1 MKLLFSNCALILFTS
16 ASLLG
21 QNKDSVKTYTLKQ
34 ITIFGN
40 KYSVDKNEFPVE
52 KDNLS
57 SVLELG
63 GFNVI
68 RKGVFLAQDVYS
80 GGLKR
85 GDYTI
90 VVDGER
96 YHNAC
101 PMRMDAPLSRINP
114 IEIKS
119 VEFVKSSANLQS
131 GLGGTISINK
141 LLPSYNFD
149 FEASVT
155 QSIGKSNETDFSLL
169 TEKLN
174 HRISLR
180 YNQGIPYKTGNDK
193 SFKDLYGY
201 KTNSKYQFGEA
212 SVYGITNDWKYTGSI
227 MYSQDVSFPYLQMDE
242 RKSIV
247 YNGSLSY
254 QEYKLYFNYTDH
266 LMNNDLRV
274 STMFM
279 ETEARNLTL
288 GMVSKN
294 FELYYR
300 QWDADNNMHMANG
313 TMPIYNNI
321 LPKINLYSG
330 NLFYQ
335 VKEDNFNLTGKVG
348 LAYYNIGN
356 KDVLNFYNNIYKNAK
371 SNRIFTLLGF
381 SVSHNYLI
389 GRLFA
394 FNNQLDL
401 ALEAPEAEALYITV
415 KRMMGKPYWSG
426 NPKLDQSFRT
436 TLRSSFSVSHFS
448 LDLFGSFI
456 SNYVYLASALVGMQK
471 YQTFGNVD
479 ALIAGTTLRLN
490 YDYIESEVTY
500 TYGENRNTKKPL
512 IEILPLHLSTKLT
525 TPKFY
530 NIRFFVKHTYEN
542 AQKRVDMSFW
552 ETTSGAWNSVDVGL
566 LWKYSP
572 VVVNVDVQNILND
585 LYSQSLSYVRDPF
598 ASGMRVIE
606 PGISVRINVRYSY

>member
-1 MKLLFSNCALILFTS
+1 MKLLLGTCLFIMFTS
-16 ASLLG
+16 KCLIA
-21 QNKDSVKTYTLKQ
+21 QDEDSVKIYTLKQ

-40 KYSVDKNEFPVE
+40 KYSIDKNEFPVE

-57 SVLELG
+57 SVLSLG
-63 GFNVI
+63 GFSII
-68 RKGVFLAQDVYS
+68 RKGVFLAQDVYAD
-80 GGLKR
+80 GLKR

-119 VEFVKSSANLQS
+119 VEFIKSSANLQS
-131 GLGGTISINK
+131 GLGGTIAINK
-141 LLPSYNFD
+141 RLPRDDFD

-155 QSIGKSNETDFSLL
+155 QSLGKSNETDISLL

-201 KTNSKYQFGEA
+201 KTNSKYQFSEA
-212 SVYGITNDWKYTGSI
+212 SVYGMVSDWKYSGSI
-227 MYSQDVSFPYLQMDE
+227 MYSKDISFPYLQMDE
-242 RKSIV
+242 RKSVV
-247 YNGSLSY
+247 YNASLAFN
-254 QEYKLYFNYTDH
+254 EYKLYFNYTDH

-274 STMFM
+274 SSMFM
-279 ETEARNLTL
+279 ETKARNLTL
-288 GMVSKN
+288 GMVSKY

-300 QWDADNNMHMANG
+300 HWDADNNMRMANG
-313 TMPIYNNI
+313 TMPINNNI
-321 LPKINLYSG
+321 LPKINLFSG

-356 KDVLNFYNNIYKNAK
+356 KDILNFYNSIYKNARGD
-371 SNRIFTLLGF
+371 RIFTLLGF
-381 SVSHNYLI
+381 SVSHNSHFS
-389 GRLFA
+389 GKFA

-401 ALEAPEAEALYITV
+401 ALEVPEAEVLFVTV

-426 NPKLDQSFRT
+426 NPKLDQPFRT
-436 TLRSSFSVSHFS
+436 TLRSSLSASHFS
-448 LDLFGSFI
+448 LDLYGSFI

-479 ALIAGTTLRLN
+479 ALIAGTTFRVS
-490 YDYIESEVTY
+490 YDFIESEVTY

-512 IEILPLHLSTKLT
+512 IEILPLHISTKLT
-525 TPKFY
+525 APEFF
-530 NIRFFVKHTYEN
+530 NIRFFIKHTYEN
-542 AQKRVDMSFW
+542 AQKRVDKSFW
-552 ETTSGAWNSVDVGL
+552 EIPTAAWNTIDFGL
-566 LWKYSP
+566 LWKSSP
-572 VVVNVDVQNILND
+572 IVVNVDVQNILNFE
-585 LYSQSLSYVRDPF
+585 YSQNLAYVRDPF
-598 ASGMRVIE
+598 SSGMRIIE
-606 PGISVRINVRYSY
+606 PGVSVRVNVRYSY

>member
-1 MKLLFSNCALILFTS
+1 MKLLLGTCLFIMFTS
-16 ASLLG
+16 KCLIA
-21 QNKDSVKTYTLKQ
+21 QDEDSVKIYTLKQ

-40 KYSVDKNEFPVE
+40 KYSIDKNEFPVE

-57 SVLELG
+57 SVLSLG
-63 GFNVI
+63 GFSII
-68 RKGVFLAQDVYS
+68 RKGVFLAQDVYAD
-80 GGLKR
+80 GLKR

-119 VEFVKSSANLQS
+119 VEFIKSSANLQS
-131 GLGGTISINK
+131 GLGGTIAINK
-141 LLPSYNFD
+141 RLPRDDFD

-155 QSIGKSNETDFSLL
+155 QSLGKSNETDISLL

-201 KTNSKYQFGEA
+201 KTNSKYQFSEA
-212 SVYGITNDWKYTGSI
+212 SVYGMVSDWKYSGSI
-227 MYSQDVSFPYLQMDE
+227 MYSKDISFPYLQMDE
-242 RKSIV
+242 RKSVV
-247 YNGSLSY
+247 YNASLAFN
-254 QEYKLYFNYTDH
+254 EYKLYFNYTDH

-274 STMFM
+274 SSMFM
-279 ETEARNLTL
+279 ETKARNLTL
-288 GMVSKN
+288 GMVSKY

-300 QWDADNNMHMANG
+300 HWDADNNMRMANG

-321 LPKINLYSG
+321 LPRINLYSG

-356 KDVLNFYNNIYKNAK
+356 KDILNFYNSIYKNARGD
-371 SNRIFTLLGF
+371 RIFTLLGF
-381 SVSHNYLI
+381 SVSHNSHFS
-389 GRLFA
+389 GKFA

-401 ALEAPEAEALYITV
+401 ALEVPEAEVLFVTV

-426 NPKLDQSFRT
+426 NPKLDQPFRT
-436 TLRSSFSVSHFS
+436 TLRSSLSASHFS
-448 LDLFGSFI
+448 LDLYGSFI

-479 ALIAGTTLRLN
+479 ALIAGTTFRVN
-490 YDYIESEVTY
+490 YDFIESEVTY

-512 IEILPLHLSTKLT
+512 IEILPLHISTKLT
-525 TPKFY
+525 APEFF
-530 NIRFFVKHTYEN
+530 NIRFFIKHTYEN
-542 AQKRVDMSFW
+542 AQKRVDKSFW
-552 ETTSGAWNSVDVGL
+552 EIPTAAWNTIDFGL
-566 LWKYSP
+566 LWKSSP
-572 VVVNVDVQNILND
+572 IVVNVDVQNILNFE
-585 LYSQSLSYVRDPF
+585 YSQNLAYVRDPF
-598 ASGMRVIE
+598 SSGMRIIE
-606 PGISVRINVRYSY
+606 PGVSVRVNVRYSY

>member
-1 MKLLFSNCALILFTS
+1 MKLLLGTCLFIMFTS
-16 ASLLG
+16 KCLIA
-21 QNKDSVKTYTLKQ
+21 QDEDSVKIYTLKQ

-40 KYSVDKNEFPVE
+40 KYSIDKNEFPVE

-57 SVLELG
+57 SVLSLG
-63 GFNVI
+63 GFSII
-68 RKGVFLAQDVYS
+68 RKGVFLAQDVYAD
-80 GGLKR
+80 GLKR

-119 VEFVKSSANLQS
+119 VEFIKSSANLQS
-131 GLGGTISINK
+131 GLGGTIAINK
-141 LLPSYNFD
+141 RLPRDDFD

-155 QSIGKSNETDFSLL
+155 QSLGKSNETDISLL

-201 KTNSKYQFGEA
+201 KTNSKYQFSEA
-212 SVYGITNDWKYTGSI
+212 SVYGMVSDWKYSGSI
-227 MYSQDVSFPYLQMDE
+227 MYSKDISFPYLQMDE
-242 RKSIV
+242 RKSVV
-247 YNGSLSY
+247 YNASLAFN
-254 QEYKLYFNYTDH
+254 EYKLYFNYTDH

-274 STMFM
+274 SSMFM
-279 ETEARNLTL
+279 ETKARNLTL
-288 GMVSKN
+288 GMVSKY

-300 QWDADNNMHMANG
+300 HWDADNNMRMANG
-313 TMPIYNNI
+313 TMPINNNI
-321 LPKINLYSG
+321 LPKINLFSG

-356 KDVLNFYNNIYKNAK
+356 KDILNFYNSIYKNARGD
-371 SNRIFTLLGF
+371 RIFTLLGF
-381 SVSHNYLI
+381 SVSHNSHFS
-389 GRLFA
+389 GKFA

-401 ALEAPEAEALYITV
+401 ALEVPEAEVLFVTV

-426 NPKLDQSFRT
+426 NPKLDQPFRT
-436 TLRSSFSVSHFS
+436 TLRSSLSASHFS
-448 LDLFGSFI
+448 LDLYGSFI

-479 ALIAGTTLRLN
+479 ALIAGTTFRVN
-490 YDYIESEVTY
+490 YDFIESEVTY

-512 IEILPLHLSTKLT
+512 IEILPLHISTKLT
-525 TPKFY
+525 APEFF
-530 NIRFFVKHTYEN
+530 NIRFFIKHTYEN
-542 AQKRVDMSFW
+542 AQKRVDKSFW
-552 ETTSGAWNSVDVGL
+552 EIPTAAWNTIDFGL
-566 LWKYSP
+566 LWKSSP
-572 VVVNVDVQNILND
+572 IVVNVDVQNILNFE
-585 LYSQSLSYVRDPF
+585 YSQNLAYVRDPF
-598 ASGMRVIE
+598 SSGMRIIE
-606 PGISVRINVRYSY
+606 PGVSVRVNVRYSY

>member
-1 MKLLFSNCALILFTS
+1 M
-16 ASLLG
+16 
-21 QNKDSVKTYTLKQ
+21 
-34 ITIFGN
+34 
-40 KYSVDKNEFPVE
+40 
-52 KDNLS
+52 
-57 SVLELG
+57 
-63 GFNVI
+63 
-68 RKGVFLAQDVYS
+68 
-80 GGLKR
+80 
-85 GDYTI
+85 
-90 VVDGER
+90 
-96 YHNAC
+96 
-101 PMRMDAPLSRINP
+101 
-114 IEIKS
+114 
-119 VEFVKSSANLQS
+119 
-131 GLGGTISINK
+131 
-141 LLPSYNFD
+141 PSDNFD

-155 QSIGKSNETDFSLL
+155 QSIGKSNETDISLL

-201 KTNSKYQFGEA
+201 KSNSKYQFGEA
-212 SVYGITNDWKYTGSI
+212 SVYGIANDWKYTGSI

-279 ETEARNLTL
+279 ETKARNLTL
-288 GMVSKN
+288 GMVSKY

-371 SNRIFTLLGF
+371 SDRIFSLLGF
-381 SVSHNYLI
+381 SVSHNYHI
-389 GRLFA
+389 GGAFA

-426 NPKLDQSFRT
+426 NPKLDQPFRT
-436 TLRSSFSVSHFS
+436 TLRSSLSASHFS
-448 LDLFGSFI
+448 LDFFGSFI

-471 YQTFGNVD
+471 YQTFDNVD
-479 ALIAGTTLRLN
+479 ALIAGTTLRVN
-490 YDYIESEVTY
+490 YNFIESEVTY

-525 TPKFY
+525 TPEFY

-542 AQKRVDMSFW
+542 SQKRVDKSFW
-552 ETTSGAWNSVDVGL
+552 EIPSGAWNS
-566 LWKYSP
+566 S
-572 VVVNVDVQNILND
+572 
-585 LYSQSLSYVRDPF
+585 
-598 ASGMRVIE
+598 
-606 PGISVRINVRYSY
+606 

>member
-1 MKLLFSNCALILFTS
+1 MKLLLGTCLFIIFTS
-16 ASLLG
+16 KCLIA
-21 QNKDSVKTYTLKQ
+21 QDEDSVKIYTLKQ

-40 KYSVDKNEFPVE
+40 KYSIDKNEFPVE

-57 SVLELG
+57 SVLSLG
-63 GFNVI
+63 GFSII
-68 RKGVFLAQDVYS
+68 RKGVFLAQDVYAD
-80 GGLKR
+80 GLKR

-119 VEFVKSSANLQS
+119 VEFIKSSANLQS
-131 GLGGTISINK
+131 GLGGTIAINK
-141 LLPSYNFD
+141 RLPRDDFD

-155 QSIGKSNETDFSLL
+155 QSLGKSNETDISLL

-201 KTNSKYQFGEA
+201 KTNSKYQFSEA
-212 SVYGITNDWKYTGSI
+212 SVYGMVSDWKYSGSI
-227 MYSQDVSFPYLQMDE
+227 MYSKDISFPYLQMDE
-242 RKSIV
+242 RKSVV
-247 YNGSLSY
+247 YNASLAFN
-254 QEYKLYFNYTDH
+254 EYKLYFNYTDH

-274 STMFM
+274 SSMFM
-279 ETEARNLTL
+279 ETKARNLTL
-288 GMVSKN
+288 GMVSKY

-300 QWDADNNMHMANG
+300 HWDADNNMRMANG

-356 KDVLNFYNNIYKNAK
+356 KDVLNFYNSIYKNARGD
-371 SNRIFTLLGF
+371 RIFTLLGF
-381 SVSHNYLI
+381 SVSHNSHFS
-389 GRLFA
+389 GKFA

-401 ALEAPEAEALYITV
+401 ALEVPEAEVLFVTV

-426 NPKLDQSFRT
+426 NPKLDQPFRT
-436 TLRSSFSVSHFS
+436 TLRSSISASHFS
-448 LDLFGSFI
+448 FDLYGSFI

-479 ALIAGTTLRLN
+479 ALIAGTTFRVN
-490 YDYIESEVTY
+490 YDFIESEVTY

-512 IEILPLHLSTKLT
+512 IEILPLHISTKLT
-525 TPKFY
+525 APEFF
-530 NIRFFVKHTYEN
+530 NIRFFIKHTYEN
-542 AQKRVDMSFW
+542 AQKRVDKSFW
-552 ETTSGAWNSVDVGL
+552 EIPTAAWNTIDFGL
-566 LWKYSP
+566 LWKSSP
-572 VVVNVDVQNILND
+572 IVVNVDVQNILN
-585 LYSQSLSYVRDPF
+585 LEYSQNLAYVRDPF
-598 ASGMRVIE
+598 SSGMRIIE
-606 PGISVRINVRYSY
+606 PGVSVRVNVRYSY

>member
-1 MKLLFSNCALILFTS
+1 MKLLLGTCLFIMFTS
-16 ASLLG
+16 KCLIA
-21 QNKDSVKTYTLKQ
+21 QDEDSVKIYTLKQ

-40 KYSVDKNEFPVE
+40 KYSIDKNEFPVE

-57 SVLELG
+57 SVLSLG
-63 GFNVI
+63 GFSII
-68 RKGVFLAQDVYS
+68 RKGVFLAQDVYAD
-80 GGLKR
+80 GLKR

-119 VEFVKSSANLQS
+119 VEFIKSSANLQS
-131 GLGGTISINK
+131 GLGGTIAINK
-141 LLPSYNFD
+141 RLPRDDFD

-155 QSIGKSNETDFSLL
+155 QSLGKSNETDISLL

-201 KTNSKYQFGEA
+201 KTNSKYQFSEA
-212 SVYGITNDWKYTGSI
+212 SVYGMVSDWKYSGSI
-227 MYSQDVSFPYLQMDE
+227 MYSKDISFPYLQMDE
-242 RKSIV
+242 RKSVV
-247 YNGSLSY
+247 YNASLAFN
-254 QEYKLYFNYTDH
+254 EYKLYFNYTDH

-274 STMFM
+274 SSMFM
-279 ETEARNLTL
+279 ETKARNLTL
-288 GMVSKN
+288 GMVSKY

-300 QWDADNNMHMANG
+300 HWDADNNMRMANG

-356 KDVLNFYNNIYKNAK
+356 KDILNFYNSIYKNARGD
-371 SNRIFTLLGF
+371 RIFTLLGF
-381 SVSHNYLI
+381 SVSHNSHFS
-389 GRLFA
+389 GKFA

-401 ALEAPEAEALYITV
+401 ALEVPEAEVLFVTV

-426 NPKLDQSFRT
+426 NPKLDQPFRT
-436 TLRSSFSVSHFS
+436 TLRSSLSASHFS
-448 LDLFGSFI
+448 LDLYGSFI

-479 ALIAGTTLRLN
+479 ALIAGTTFRVN
-490 YDYIESEVTY
+490 YDFIESEVTY

-512 IEILPLHLSTKLT
+512 IEILPLHISTKLT
-525 TPKFY
+525 APEFF
-530 NIRFFVKHTYEN
+530 NIRFFIKHTYEN
-542 AQKRVDMSFW
+542 AQKRVDKSFW
-552 ETTSGAWNSVDVGL
+552 EIPTAAWNTIDFGL
-566 LWKYSP
+566 LWKSSP
-572 VVVNVDVQNILND
+572 IVVNVDVQNILNFE
-585 LYSQSLSYVRDPF
+585 YSQNLAYVRDPF
-598 ASGMRVIE
+598 SSGMRIIE
-606 PGISVRINVRYSY
+606 PGVSVRVNVRYSY

>member
-1 MKLLFSNCALILFTS
+1 MKLLLATCVFILFTS
-16 ASLLG
+16 ECLMG
-21 QNKDSVKTYTLKQ
+21 QDKDSVKTYTLKQ
-34 ITIFGN
+34 ITVFGN
-40 KYSVDKNEFPVE
+40 KYSIDKNEFPVE
-52 KDNLS
+52 KDNLN
-57 SVLELG
+57 SVLSLG
-63 GFNVI
+63 GFSVI
-68 RKGVFLAQDVYS
+68 RKGVFLAQDVYAD
-80 GGLKR
+80 GLKR
-85 GDYTI
+85 SDYTI

-141 LLPSYNFD
+141 RLPSDNFD

-155 QSIGKSNETDFSLL
+155 QSIGKSNETDISLL

-180 YNQGIPYKTGNDK
+180 YNQGIPYKTANDK

-201 KTNSKYQFGEA
+201 KSNSKYQFGEA
-212 SVYGITNDWKYTGSI
+212 SVYGIANDWKYTGSI

-274 STMFM
+274 NTMFM
-279 ETEARNLTL
+279 ETKARNLTL
-288 GMVSKN
+288 GMASKY

-300 QWDADNNMHMANG
+300 HWDADNNMRMANG
-313 TMPIYNNI
+313 SMPIYNNM

-335 VKEDNFNLTGKVG
+335 VKEDNFILTGKVG

-371 SNRIFTLLGF
+371 TDRVFSLLGF
-381 SVSHNYLI
+381 SVSHNYHI
-389 GRLFA
+389 GETFA

-436 TLRSSFSVSHFS
+436 TLRSSLSASYFS

-479 ALIAGTTLRLN
+479 ALIAGTTFRVN
-490 YDYIESEVTY
+490 YDFIESEVTY

-512 IEILPLHLSTKLT
+512 IEILPLHLTTKLT
-525 TPKFY
+525 TPEFY
-530 NIRFFVKHTYEN
+530 NIKFFVKHTYEN
-542 AQKRVDMSFW
+542 AQKRVDKSFL
-552 ETTSGAWNSVDVGL
+552 EIPSGAWNSIDVGL

-572 VVVNVDVQNILND
+572 FVVNVDVQNILNA

-606 PGISVRINVRYSY
+606 PGISVRVNVRYSY